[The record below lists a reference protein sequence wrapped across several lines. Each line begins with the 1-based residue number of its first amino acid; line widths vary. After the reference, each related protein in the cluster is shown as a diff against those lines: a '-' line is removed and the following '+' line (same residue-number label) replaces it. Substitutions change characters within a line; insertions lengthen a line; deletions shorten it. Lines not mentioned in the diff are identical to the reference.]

1 MHEGRTPYQ
10 CRYCAKA
17 YQNPSNR
24 TAHEK
29 RSHPDLYTKVKE
41 MNVIVNNVTV
51 YRIDSSK

>member
-1 MHEGRTPYQ
+1 MHEGATPYQ

-41 MNVIVNNVTV
+41 INVNKNSIRW
-51 YRIDSSK
+51 Y